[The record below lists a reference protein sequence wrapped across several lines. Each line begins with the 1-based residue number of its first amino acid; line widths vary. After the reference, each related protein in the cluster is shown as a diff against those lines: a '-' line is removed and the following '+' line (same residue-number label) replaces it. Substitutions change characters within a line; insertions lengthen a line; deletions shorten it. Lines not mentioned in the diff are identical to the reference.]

1 VHAALDLAA
10 THPHLIDRWR
20 RTSNTI
26 VLLAAADELA
36 LTWLYADAVTAG
48 HGAVAVHE
56 PDLHGSLTAVALEP
70 AAHRLVAH
78 LPLALSPGRALDRS
92 TDEGR

>member
-10 THPHLIDRWR
+10 SDPDLIEGWR
-20 RTSNTI
+20 RASNTV

-36 LTWLYADAVTAG
+36 LTWLYAAG
-48 HGAVAVHE
+48 HVAVAVRE
-56 PDLHGSLTAVALEP
+56 PDLGGRLTAVALAP
-70 AAHRLVAH
+70 AAYRLVSD
-78 LPLALSPGRALDRS
+78 LPLALGPGRAHVPS